1 MNDQPF
7 IRLVERL
14 RDRDPSLFPT
24 GIWDE
29 GLDRRIADLITSD
42 LAEDRSRFDLA
53 FGLAVKAGLHLWNE
67 SLNRSHVLSQDI
79 HNPTGSYWHGIM
91 HRMEGDYENAKY
103 WMVQAGPHPVFE
115 RLQTVK
121 SELLRNGD
129 WEQVEAVELRVSLHQ
144 FYLQRT
150 WDPCLFIDLVQG
162 TVTSG
167 HELKLERLLTALQKH
182 EIVGL
187 LEYSYRNAS
196 GGHSLEPFNR

>member
-1 MNDQPF
+1 M
-7 IRLVERL
+7 

-24 GIWDE
+24 GVWDE
-29 GLDRRIADLITSD
+29 DLDRRIADLITSD
-42 LAEDRSRFDLA
+42 LAEERSRFDLA
-53 FGLAVKAGLHLWNE
+53 YGLAVKAGLHLWNE
-67 SLNRSHVLSQDI
+67 SLNRSHVLAQDI

-103 WMVQAGPHPVFE
+103 WMVQAGKHPVFE

-121 SELLRNGD
+121 AGLLREGEWD
-129 WEQVEAVELRVSLHQ
+129 HAESVELRVGLHQ

-167 HELKLERLLTALQKH
+167 HEVRLERLLTALQKQ

-187 LEYSYRNAS
+187 LEFSFRNAS
-196 GGHSLEPFNR
+196 GGQSLEPFNR